1 MVEQG
6 AKAANTQQLAQKHEA
21 VQEHFSQD
29 TLKENLG
36 KLSRFGG
43 FSFLESAIDRVQ
55 NLNPDRKARM
65 SIYLKDEDKKEDRRN
80 LLRTLDLWIDMLEE
94 NSTIDEML
102 SACNAE
108 VNEVSNLLAT
118 NQLVAAETVKELE
131 RAYREVKSFYD
142 NTGQDKITNISIMNA
157 SLEQVTDLDNPIF
170 IDAVA
175 DELKQYYDKLDLRD
189 NYSLLVV
196 PGFLGSN
203 KIVEKWA
210 KIAYSNKVFLFSDFA
225 DLEKPDDVI
234 EMFYESN
241 MSGGDGF
248 KSNTSL
254 VCNWLIGRAKY
265 AELGEEEDL
274 HISPSSALSGK
285 VYSSLMSQITAGK
298 KYGALDEVDAVVF
311 PLKKSEISKLE
322 KMGLIPLVNEYK
334 KVMAFS
340 GKSLFNGDNL
350 GLQTYSVVRVFDYV
364 AKVLVDFLNR
374 RAFENWT
381 SKSEKDLRQQMIRF
395 LDSIKG
401 PDRLIEKYS
410 IERFERDPVKKDRI
424 YLDINMIPFFP
435 AKEFVVKLDGTK
447 GEEGTS
453 WNSEYEMSK

>member
-6 AKAANTQQLAQKHEA
+6 AKAADTQQLAQKHEA

-196 PGFLGSN
+196 PGFLG
-203 KIVEKWA
+203 
-210 KIAYSNKVFLFSDFA
+210 
-225 DLEKPDDVI
+225 
-234 EMFYESN
+234 
-241 MSGGDGF
+241 
-248 KSNTSL
+248 T
-254 VCNWLIGRAKY
+254 
-265 AELGEEEDL
+265 
-274 HISPSSALSGK
+274 
-285 VYSSLMSQITAGK
+285 T
-298 KYGALDEVDAVVF
+298 
-311 PLKKSEISKLE
+311 
-322 KMGLIPLVNEYK
+322 
-334 KVMAFS
+334 
-340 GKSLFNGDNL
+340 
-350 GLQTYSVVRVFDYV
+350 
-364 AKVLVDFLNR
+364 R
-374 RAFENWT
+374 RE
-381 SKSEKDLRQQMIRF
+381 
-395 LDSIKG
+395 
-401 PDRLIEKYS
+401 
-410 IERFERDPVKKDRI
+410 
-424 YLDINMIPFFP
+424 
-435 AKEFVVKLDGTK
+435 
-447 GEEGTS
+447 
-453 WNSEYEMSK
+453 